1 MVANLIKSLLVL
13 FVFLVMM
20 KNSEHQFTTA
30 KSVPDVEVGTPSI
43 RDLQEV
49 EDRCKAK
56 GSFCMS
62 SSSCCSSYLYTRA
75 CPWFKCLGDP
85 RNYR

>member
-49 EDRCKAK
+49 EDRCKAS
-56 GSFCMS
+56 GSFCW
-62 SSSCCSSYLYTRA
+62 TRKSLLDF
-75 CPWFKCLGDP
+75 FKCLGDY

>member
-30 KSVPDVEVGTPSI
+30 KSVPDVIPLLTEGFIET
-43 RDLQEV
+43 
-49 EDRCKAK
+49 
-56 GSFCMS
+56 
-62 SSSCCSSYLYTRA
+62 T
-75 CPWFKCLGDP
+75 CLGV
-85 RNYR
+85 RVLKL